1 MEYVGFLA
9 DQTRFDSGK
18 SEFVLGKCYVTLFQ
32 AFKDVSKKIDH
43 VISAVMQ

>member
-18 SEFVLGKCYVTLFQ
+18 SEFVLGKCYVTTYISSFSR
-32 AFKDVSKKIDH
+32 SKYKID
-43 VISAVMQ
+43 SE

>member
-32 AFKDVSKKIDH
+32 AFPDESTKIDN
-43 VISAVMQ
+43 VISAVM